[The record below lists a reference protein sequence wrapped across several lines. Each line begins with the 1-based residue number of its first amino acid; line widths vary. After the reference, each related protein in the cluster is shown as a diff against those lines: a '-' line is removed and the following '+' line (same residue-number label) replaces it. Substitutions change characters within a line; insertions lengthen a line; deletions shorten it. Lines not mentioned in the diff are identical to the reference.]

1 MEIVKSKPSSKLSMK
16 RKIEKITPYLYL
28 VPAVILVVIFC
39 IYSDFFS
46 LIVSFTEWDGL
57 NEMQFIG
64 FQNYIQMFQDPN
76 FLLSSINT
84 LIWVFGTLLIPV
96 FIALL
101 FAIAITHV
109 KTQSFF
115 KIVFYLPNALSQT
128 IAGIILTTILSTYG
142 LPHLLGVMGF
152 ESLAKDWLTVPYI
165 NTLIMVV
172 SSGWQGIGL
181 NLILFIVGLNQ
192 IPKEPIEAAIMEGA
206 KGIRLYTK
214 VVLPLLKPIMLIVL
228 LMSLVNSFKSFDT
241 IWVMTNG
248 GPFRTSETLAV
259 TMYKEA
265 FVNNQLGY
273 GSAIAMLLSVTVLI
287 ISWFLLRDTFKGEE

>member
-1 MEIVKSKPSSKLSMK
+1 MGVFKLNRTMK
-16 RKIEKITPYLYL
+16 KITPYLYL
-28 VPAVILVVIFC
+28 APSVFLVVIFC

-46 LIVSFTEWDGL
+46 LIISFVEWDGL
-57 NEMQFIG
+57 NEMNFIG
-64 FQNYIQMFQDPN
+64 FENYIKMFQDPN
-76 FLLSSINT
+76 FLLSSLNT
-84 LIWVFGTLLIPV
+84 LIWVVGTLLIPV
-96 FIALL
+96 SIALL

-115 KIVFYLPNALSQT
+115 KTVFYLPNALSQT

-142 LPHLLGVMGF
+142 LPHLLDVMGF
-152 ESLAKDWLTVPYI
+152 ESLAKDWLTIPYL

-172 SSGWQGIGL
+172 SSGWQGIGI

-192 IPKEPIEAAIMEGA
+192 IPPEPIEAARIEGA

-214 VVLPLLKPIMLIVL
+214 VIIPLLKPIMLIVL

-248 GPFRTSETLAV
+248 GPYRTSETLAV

-265 FVNNQLGY
+265 FVDYNLGY
-273 GSAIAMLLSVTVLI
+273 GSAIAIFLSVIVLI
-287 ISWFLLRDTFKGEE
+287 VSWFLLRDTFKGEE